1 MTSQSIGGIIRRTAA
16 NGSTQAVSVPTIE
29 FPEPFTRDRP
39 INVASVPLGGPGEET
54 KETLV
59 HRWFPILLAVAA
71 LAGCQSQKPASQAS
85 PAVLDVS
92 PTQTP
97 VAASSSRSPAS
108 AQSPAP
114 GYMLPSATPP
124 AQPVNVVE
132 MSPPPAIPAAASA
145 PATASKYTVK
155 KGDTLYH
162 IAKEKYGDGKQWQR
176 IAAANPGVSPSTL
189 KVGQILVMP

>member
-1 MTSQSIGGIIRRTAA
+1 M
-16 NGSTQAVSVPTIE
+16 
-29 FPEPFTRDRP
+29 
-39 INVASVPLGGPGEET
+39 L
-54 KETLV
+54 LV
-59 HRWFPILLAVAA
+59 IAA
-71 LAGCQSQKPASQAS
+71 LAGCQTQKPAQQTS
-85 PAVLDVS
+85 PAVLDVT

-97 VAASSSRSPAS
+97 VASNHSRSPAPL
-108 AQSPAP
+108 QPATP
-114 GYMLPSATPP
+114 PYMLPSATPP

-132 MSPPPAIPAAASA
+132 TTPPPAIPAAATA

-189 KVGQILVMP
+189 KIGQILVMP